1 MKRSFVITLALCTAA
16 AVLFAQNAKPENPPA
31 QKPYSENSVIV
42 KKPSTPIAKTKAA
55 YVKDKTASAGMAT
68 FQTGKKSSWGVQW
81 HSRDFAPKLKPNVEY
96 VFKMRLRPEFEDAPD
111 CDGYFLLIGFRNPV
125 KKTGRGSFKV
135 PFKAYDE
142 GKYRDAYLFRT
153 KVRNP
158 NELKGFFYCTPNEK
172 AADGAFKIWYDHI
185 EFIPAED
192 FKDKKLLKRLPMFD
206 LF

>member
-81 HSRDFAPKLKPNVEY
+81 HSRDFAPKLKPNAEY

-111 CDGYFLLIGFRNPV
+111 CDGYFSAYRISQSGEKDGTGILQGPV
-125 KKTGRGSFKV
+125 QGLR
-135 PFKAYDE
+135 
-142 GKYRDAYLFRT
+142 RRQ
-153 KVRNP
+153 
-158 NELKGFFYCTPNEK
+158 
-172 AADGAFKIWYDHI
+172 
-185 EFIPAED
+185 IP
-192 FKDKKLLKRLPMFD
+192 
-206 LF
+206 